1 VNNYI
6 IISDDKVVI
15 DLKIKEIIKKIKEED
30 KEIIK
35 MDLTVNTLDDV
46 LEELNTCNFLSN
58 IKVII
63 LYNSLFIE
71 GDSTYDKEL
80 KKIEKYLEEKNDNV
94 FIMVAEKKSS
104 KKSITELL
112 SKVNVIEEEISR
124 EALVKSNLDGFKM
137 ESYTIK
143 YFIEL
148 CHNNNEKIINELN
161 KLKAYKYDD
170 PNKYI
175 SKDDV
180 DKVVFVEFDDNIFDL
195 VNAITAKNK
204 AKALE
209 LYQRLIE
216 KEESVVLIAS
226 IASKIRMLYTV
237 KVLRDKKMSNNEM
250 AEMLGV
256 KPGAISISLRDC
268 DNFSSK
274 TLLKL
279 LYELS
284 KIDYKSKT
292 TTNDL
297 DLEFKLFL
305 ASI

>member
-1 VNNYI
+1 MNNYL

-15 DLKIKEIIKKIKEED
+15 DLKIKEIINNIKEED

-35 MDLTVNTLDDV
+35 MDLTINTIDDV

-58 IKVII
+58 MKVII

-71 GDSTYDKEL
+71 GDSSFDKDI
-80 KKIEKYLEEKNDNV
+80 KRIDKYLDEKSDNV
-94 FIMVAEKKSS
+94 FIMIAEKKSS
-104 KKSITELL
+104 KKSISDLL
-112 SKVNVIEEEISR
+112 SKVKVIEEDISR
-124 EALVKSNLDGFKM
+124 ESLVKSNLEGFKM
-137 ESYTIK
+137 EASTIN

-170 PNKYI
+170 PNRFIYR
-175 SKDDV
+175 DDV
-180 DKVVFVEFDDNIFDL
+180 DKVVFVEYDDNIFDL

-204 AKALE
+204 VKALE

-237 KVLRDKKMSNNEM
+237 KVLKDKRMSNQEM
-250 AEMLGV
+250 AEMLNV

>member
-1 VNNYI
+1 MNNYL
-6 IISDDKVVI
+6 IISNDKVVI
-15 DLKIKEIIKKIKEED
+15 DLKIKEIIKNIKDED

-35 MDLTVNTLDDV
+35 MDLTINTLDDV

-80 KKIEKYLEEKNDNV
+80 KKIDKYLSQENDNI
-94 FIMVAEKKSS
+94 FIMIAEKKSS
-104 KKSITELL
+104 KKSISELL

-137 ESYTIK
+137 ESNTIK

-170 PNKYI
+170 PNKFI
-175 SKDDV
+175 SRDDV
-180 DKVVFVEFDDNIFDL
+180 DKVVFVEYDDNVFDL
-195 VNAITAKNK
+195 VNAITDKNK
-204 AKALE
+204 VKALE

-216 KEESVVLIAS
+216 KEESVVIIAT
-226 IASKIRMLYTV
+226 IASKIRLLYSV
-237 KVLRDKKMSNNEM
+237 KVLRDKGVSQSKM
-250 AEMLGV
+250 AEMLSV

-268 DNFSSK
+268 DNFSNK

-292 TTNDL
+292 STNDL